1 MSRFSPNQLSEQT
14 SHCSTRPSAG
24 RFPPSRP
31 RALAP
36 PRSRGRHV
44 NLPFTIAR
52 LARARRY
59 TPLHWASINGASGA
73 VHVLLTAGASCDALS
88 HPDGQTALIKAAQ
101 YNAPECIER
110 LCRHG
115 ADVDVQDTNGRTALH
130 YAARAGST
138 RCLEELLAA
147 GALVHL
153 TDDRGVTPIR
163 TAASAKSLRSV
174 HLLAL
179 AGATMPNLEVA
190 LDSQPPRANCLGL
203 GNVMNSIFCRVMCV
217 PCDVADAM
225 ATTHVPS
232 HAAPTTN

>member
-1 MSRFSPNQLSEQT
+1 MDCQSEETMPIALLAAGLSSRA
-14 SHCSTRPSAG
+14 HA
-24 RFPPSRP
+24 P
-31 RALAP
+31 RASFGP
-36 PRSRGRHV
+36 S
-44 NLPFTIAR
+44 TC
-52 LARARRY
+52 
-59 TPLHWASINGASGA
+59 GA
-73 VHVLLTAGASCDALS
+73 HC
-88 HPDGQTALIKAAQ
+88 
-101 YNAPECIER
+101 
-110 LCRHG
+110 
-115 ADVDVQDTNGRTALH
+115 
-130 YAARAGST
+130 AARAGST

>member
-1 MSRFSPNQLSEQT
+1 MDSYGN
-14 SHCSTRPSAG
+14 
-24 RFPPSRP
+24 
-31 RALAP
+31 
-36 PRSRGRHV
+36 
-44 NLPFTIAR
+44 
-52 LARARRY
+52 
-59 TPLHWASINGASGA
+59 
-73 VHVLLTAGASCDALS
+73 
-88 HPDGQTALIKAAQ
+88 TALLLAAAANNIDVARCLLRFKADPTLA
-101 YNAPECIER
+101 NADR
-110 LCRHG
+110 W
-115 ADVDVQDTNGRTALH
+115 TALH